1 MPDRPSDPKG
11 SLQGSASQNRE
22 SDTPESLI
30 RLAWVHDLYR
40 LGEIIGRSEGHR
52 LQQDALDQIVRG
64 LGATSGS
71 LALVDDEKQTMSV
84 AASSGLPPDIVGRP
98 LDLNDGVL
106 GWVANHGEPLLL
118 VGPLGDDERFRKRSD
133 VRTQRFGSAIVWPL
147 KSRGR
152 VTGILSVNREEG
164 TPAFTQSHLEHGQA
178 LLNLVA
184 TAIENTRLQDEQLK
198 QIQALTELNA
208 ELIAMHTRLNEARL
222 QVMQSEQMASLGRLA
237 AGVAHEINNPLAY
250 ISANVGTLK
259 RYLDEVFSLLAQR
272 EAAISRT
279 TKDTGPSESDEGVR
293 PEFLKNDLHDIIGE
307 VQSGVNR
314 VKHIVRQLRLFS
326 HSGEGEWKPADLH
339 EALENAIKFAG
350 PELARTPA
358 IGKSIDVE
366 RRYGQVEDVQCIVAQ
381 VHQVFLNLI
390 ANAAQA
396 MGDEG
401 KLTISTE
408 QDGDWVR
415 IAFMDT
421 GVGIDEENLERIF
434 QPFYTSKPPGQGT
447 GLGLS
452 LSYNIVRKHHGRIEV
467 QSKRGEGS
475 TFTVVL
481 PMKQPDDSREIV

>member
-1 MPDRPSDPKG
+1 MRDRPSDHNG
-11 SLQGSASQNRE
+11 SLQGSASQNRQ
-22 SDTPESLI
+22 SDTPESLV
-30 RLAWVHDLYR
+30 RMAWVHDLYH
-40 LGEIIGRSEGHR
+40 LGEIIGRSEGYR

-71 LALVDDEKQTMSV
+71 LALVDDEQQTMFV

-118 VGPLGDDERFRKRSD
+118 VGPIDNDERFKKRSD
-133 VRTQRFGSAIVWPL
+133 VRTRRFGSAIVWPL

-152 VTGILSVNREEG
+152 VTGILSVNRGEG
-164 TPAFTQSHLEHGQA
+164 TPAFTQAHLEHGQA

-184 TAIENTRLQDEQLK
+184 TAIENTRLQDEQRK
-198 QIQALTELNA
+198 QIEALTELNA
-208 ELIAMHTRLNEARL
+208 ELVAMHDRLNQARL
-222 QVMQSEQMASLGRLA
+222 QVMHSEQMASLGRLA

-259 RYLDEVFSLLAQR
+259 RYLEEVFSLLAQR

-279 TKDTGPSESDEGVR
+279 AKDKGQSESDEGVR

-366 RRYGQVEDVQCIVAQ
+366 RRYGEIEDVQCIVAQ

-401 KLTISTE
+401 KLTISTHQE
-408 QDGDWVR
+408 GDWVR
-415 IAFMDT
+415 IDFTDT

-452 LSYNIVRKHHGRIEV
+452 LSYSIVRKHHGRIEV

-481 PMKQPDDSREIV
+481 PVKQPDDSREIV

>member
-1 MPDRPSDPKG
+1 
-11 SLQGSASQNRE
+11 
-22 SDTPESLI
+22 
-30 RLAWVHDLYR
+30 
-40 LGEIIGRSEGHR
+40 
-52 LQQDALDQIVRG
+52 
-64 LGATSGS
+64 
-71 LALVDDEKQTMSV
+71 
-84 AASSGLPPDIVGRP
+84 
-98 LDLNDGVL
+98 
-106 GWVANHGEPLLL
+106 
-118 VGPLGDDERFRKRSD
+118 
-133 VRTQRFGSAIVWPL
+133 
-147 KSRGR
+147 
-152 VTGILSVNREEG
+152 
-164 TPAFTQSHLEHGQA
+164 
-178 LLNLVA
+178 
-184 TAIENTRLQDEQLK
+184 
-198 QIQALTELNA
+198 
-208 ELIAMHTRLNEARL
+208 MHA
-222 QVMQSEQMASLGRLA
+222 EQMASLGRLA

-272 EAAISRT
+272 EAAISHS
-279 TKDTGPSESDEGVR
+279 TKDKGDSDEGVR

-366 RRYGQVEDVQCIVAQ
+366 RRYGQLDDVQCIAAQ

-401 KLTISTE
+401 RLTISTQQE
-408 QDGDWVR
+408 GDWVR
-415 IAFMDT
+415 IAFTDT

-452 LSYNIVRKHHGRIEV
+452 LSYSIVRKHHGRIEV

-475 TFTVVL
+475 TFTVFL
-481 PMKQPDDSREIV
+481 PVKQPDDSREVV

>member
-1 MPDRPSDPKG
+1 MRDRPDHNG
-11 SLQGSASQNRE
+11 SLQGSVSQNRQP
-22 SDTPESLI
+22 DTPEGLVPM
-30 RLAWVHDLYR
+30 AWVHDLYR
-40 LGEIIGRSEGHR
+40 IGEIIGRSEGHR

-71 LALVDDEKQTMSV
+71 LALIEDEKHTMFV
-84 AASSGLPPDIVGRP
+84 AASSGLPPDIIGRP

-118 VGPLGDDERFRKRSD
+118 VGPIGDDERFKRRSD

-164 TPAFTQSHLEHGQA
+164 SPAFTQTHLEHGQT

-184 TAIENTRLQDEQLK
+184 TAIENTRLQNEQQR
-198 QIQALTELNA
+198 QIEALTDLNA
-208 ELIAMHTRLNEARL
+208 ELVAMHDRLNEARL
-222 QVMQSEQMASLGRLA
+222 QVMHSEQMASLGRLA

-272 EAAISRT
+272 EAATLRT
-279 TKDTGPSESDEGVR
+279 TKSKSDGDTDEGVR
-293 PEFLKNDLHDIIGE
+293 PEFLKNDLHDIIAE

-326 HSGEGEWKPADLH
+326 HSGDGEWKPADVH
-339 EALENAIKFAG
+339 GALENAIKFAG

-366 RRYGQVEDVQCIVAQ
+366 RRYGEIDDVECVIAQ
-381 VHQVFLNLI
+381 IHQVFLNLI

-401 KLTISTE
+401 KLTISTG
-408 QDGDWVR
+408 QDGEWVW
-415 IAFMDT
+415 IAFADT

-475 TFTVVL
+475 TFTVFL
-481 PMKQPDDSREIV
+481 PVKRQEAKAGA